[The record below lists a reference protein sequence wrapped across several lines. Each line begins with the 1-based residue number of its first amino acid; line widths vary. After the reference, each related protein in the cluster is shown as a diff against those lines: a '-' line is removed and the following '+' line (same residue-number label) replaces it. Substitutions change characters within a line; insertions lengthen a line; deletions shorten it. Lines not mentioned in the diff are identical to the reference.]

1 MGQIWPVRLLVYLLR
16 RRLFWP
22 SLDQI
27 TLWPAEIVRTF
38 HSAGVSA
45 FAQIQLSDLA
55 CWGAAMMQIRT
66 YEASDNDGVVH
77 LSLRAWAPVFA
88 SIKQTL
94 SPEVY
99 SAFYTDWRI
108 DQRRAVEAACS
119 DEAIQ
124 VWVAEGDESIV
135 GFCAARSLPDGLGE
149 IHMLAVDP
157 DFQRQGIATALSERA
172 VDWMRSVGVSVAMVE
187 TGGDPG
193 HAPARQAYEKLG
205 FQLFPVAR
213 YFKKL

>member
-1 MGQIWPVRLLVYLLR
+1 
-16 RRLFWP
+16 
-22 SLDQI
+22 
-27 TLWPAEIVRTF
+27 
-38 HSAGVSA
+38 
-45 FAQIQLSDLA
+45 
-55 CWGAAMMQIRT
+55 MMQIRP
-66 YEASDNDGVVH
+66 YEASDSAGVVN

-88 SIKQTL
+88 SIEQTL

-99 SAFYTDWRI
+99 SAFYPDWRI
-108 DQRRAVEAACS
+108 DQRRAVEAAC
-119 DEAIQ
+119 A
-124 VWVAEGDESIV
+124 DESIEVWIAEADELVV
-135 GFCAARSLPDGLGE
+135 GFCAARLLPDSLGE
-149 IHMLAVDP
+149 IYMLAVDP
-157 DFQRQGIATALSERA
+157 DYQRQGIATALSERA